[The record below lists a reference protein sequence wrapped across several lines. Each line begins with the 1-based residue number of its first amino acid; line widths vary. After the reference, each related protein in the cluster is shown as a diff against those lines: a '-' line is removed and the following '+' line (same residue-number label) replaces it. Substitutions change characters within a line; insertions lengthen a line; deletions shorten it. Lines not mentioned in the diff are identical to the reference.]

1 MKYRKLVVSTGNE
14 HKLDEIRKILK
25 GLPIEV
31 LSKKDELSI
40 SGTAKDFSI
49 AMKAV
54 RQIPDVRQ
62 EKVNEII
69 QKMQRGEYSV
79 KASEVAEKILESLK
93 ENKI

>member
-1 MKYRKLVVSTGNE
+1 MKIWGDIPKVPGIYGNTG
-14 HKLDEIRKILK
+14 KISRYTK
-25 GLPIEV
+25 TGEV

-54 RQIPDVRQ
+54 RQIPEVRQ